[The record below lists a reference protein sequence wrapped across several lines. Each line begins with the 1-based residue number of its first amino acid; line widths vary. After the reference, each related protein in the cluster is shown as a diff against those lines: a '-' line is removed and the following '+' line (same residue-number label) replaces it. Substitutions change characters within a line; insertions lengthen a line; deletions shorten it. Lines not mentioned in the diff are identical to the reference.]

1 MGADG
6 GGICSTTPAVGR
18 STLALSRA
26 PLFVYRIFK
35 GLCIAGMI
43 EMMILLVWAGCC
55 AYCVGGR
62 RRGGEEGGR
71 KGKGWGKCYCS
82 IDVRRGSWVN

>member
-1 MGADG
+1 MLTV

-55 AYCVGGR
+55 AYCVCGEKEGRGRKDGGR
-62 RRGGEEGGR
+62 EGR
-71 KGKGWGKCYCS
+71 E
-82 IDVRRGSWVN
+82 

>member
-26 PLFVYRIFK
+26 PLFVYRILK
-35 GLCIAGMI
+35 GLYIVGVI
-43 EMMILLVWAGCC
+43 EMMILVVWAGCC
-55 AYCVGGR
+55 AYCVGGEKGGRGR
-62 RRGGEEGGR
+62 RKEEGGR
-71 KGKGWGKCYCS
+71 KEGKC
-82 IDVRRGSWVN
+82 